1 MVFLNPKLEYWL
13 QNQTSNL
20 NWPPSS
26 RLSNVIYPSSRN
38 SLTYNN
44 LLAQGKICNIKT
56 CFLEHTNP
64 RVWLLEFTLNTWYS
78 SDDSC
83 GRDRR
88 SGTWCLVCDLN
99 LHCSSLEA
107 ELSLQRQNEQGHTQ
121 TAEKLYTV
129 GRGRFFLKDYHS
141 LNISLSPTLPVV
153 DPILFEMM

>member
-1 MVFLNPKLEYWL
+1 MLSLL

-26 RLSNVIYPSSRN
+26 GLSNVIYASSRN

-64 RVWLLEFTLNTWYS
+64 RVWLLEFTLNTRYS
-78 SDDSC
+78 SNNSR

-88 SGTWCLVCDLN
+88 SGTRCLVCDLS
-99 LHCSSLEA
+99 LRCSSLEA
-107 ELSLQRQNEQGHTQ
+107 ELSLQRENEQGQ
-121 TAEKLYTV
+121 ESCNLFCSSRMFCALQSARQDEGDAYM
-129 GRGRFFLKDYHS
+129 
-141 LNISLSPTLPVV
+141 PTPVWGQV
-153 DPILFEMM
+153 II